1 MTVKGRYWVM
11 LWLALFL
18 GVAAIVSARQGDA
31 IAVAGRLRVLRE
43 ERRSLEARRAEIER
57 RIHQAESRQVLGRK
71 AVEDLGLH
79 QASDSELVDFPV
91 PAARSAERRP

>member
-1 MTVKGRYWVM
+1 M

-31 IAVAGRLRVLRE
+31 IKVAGRLRVLRE

-57 RIHQAESRQVLGRK
+57 GIHQAESRQVLGRK

-91 PAARSAERRP
+91 PAAGSPEARR